1 MRVQQPQDPASGS
14 VVMNGVL
21 PCSSRVADPPRPARE
36 ELAVSVR
43 PLGCV
48 MGAEPVAALCRDGLT
63 RIRMP
68 FASSPGST
76 VFALEFLELNS

>member
-1 MRVQQPQDPASGS
+1 MPERVQQPQDPASGG

-48 MGAEPVAALCRDGLT
+48 MGAEPVAA
-63 RIRMP
+63 
-68 FASSPGST
+68 
-76 VFALEFLELNS
+76 